1 MSDVP
6 QGPQWFQA
14 ADGKWYPPAPPPGS
28 WSGLAIASMVL
39 GIVWVYWVGS
49 VLAVIFAHIALRQ
62 MRANPTIRGRGMA
75 IAGMV
80 LGYVGLGLLG
90 LAVLFGVLSS
100 L

>member
-1 MSDVP
+1 
-6 QGPQWFQA
+6 
-14 ADGKWYPPAPPPGS
+14 
-28 WSGLAIASMVL
+28 MVL